1 MKKSQIG
8 IEFLYF
14 VGVAVVILLI
24 YLVMSSGYFSF
35 AVSRRDTLTA
45 QNLLEQTRNE
55 INLAGRVENGYSRI
69 IKLPNELN
77 GKNYLMKIE
86 GREIYIEFPLG
97 SGTQYARILSTDVSN
112 QPINFEPGI
121 SYNLKKNNDQVT
133 ITLVS

>member
-69 IKLPNELN
+69 IKLP
-77 GKNYLMKIE
+77 
-86 GREIYIEFPLG
+86 LG